1 MKKLLS
7 LLFIGAALQIL
18 TGCINLHDAIETER
32 GLSAGG
38 IAGSMQTPKPWD
50 ENAVKWTNADV
61 DQGIY
66 EYEFT
71 ANDST
76 IEWKVLIKRGVWDPA
91 YAREAVALN
100 GNQTKLKEVRGLD
113 KITTEGLSSGSK
125 YKIIVI
131 QKDDQ
136 VYTKIVAK

>member
-18 TGCINLHDAIETER
+18 FGCTNLHDEIETAR

-38 IAGSMQTPKPWD
+38 IAGTMQTPKAWD
-50 ENAVKWTNADV
+50 ENAVKWTSSDV
-61 DQGIY
+61 DKGIY

-71 ANDST
+71 ASDSA

-91 YAREAVALN
+91 YAVEGIALN
-100 GNQTKLKEVRGLD
+100 GNQVKLKEVRGLD
-113 KITTEGLSSGSK
+113 KITTEGLESGGK
-125 YKIIVI
+125 YKIVVI
-131 QKDDQ
+131 QKGDQ
-136 VYTKIVAK
+136 VYAKVVTK